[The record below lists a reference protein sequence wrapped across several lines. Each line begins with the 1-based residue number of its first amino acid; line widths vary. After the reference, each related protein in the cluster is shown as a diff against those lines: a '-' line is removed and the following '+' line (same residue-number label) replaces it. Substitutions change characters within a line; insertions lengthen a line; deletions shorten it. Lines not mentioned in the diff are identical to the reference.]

1 MHFPAISGIL
11 ASSGWDSGAPLLPL
25 WVAVPAAVLS
35 LLAVGG
41 HLSALR
47 TAEIP
52 ESRRRIRTVNGWLMA
67 ALIPVAVYAFSVV
80 TPSER
85 NRFVFVFAVVVA
97 LLTIVVVLAGV
108 DAMNNLRL
116 YRSERD
122 ELQAEIKQLRS
133 EADRGPKSET

>member
-1 MHFPAISGIL
+1 MHVPAISAIL

-25 WVAVPAAVLS
+25 WVVVPAAVIS

-47 TAEIP
+47 VADVP

-67 ALIPVAVYAFSVV
+67 ALIPVAVYAFAVV
-80 TPSER
+80 TPAER

-116 YRSERD
+116 YRTERD
-122 ELQAEIKQLRS
+122 ELRAEVKRLQR
-133 EADRGPKSET
+133 EADRGPKSGT